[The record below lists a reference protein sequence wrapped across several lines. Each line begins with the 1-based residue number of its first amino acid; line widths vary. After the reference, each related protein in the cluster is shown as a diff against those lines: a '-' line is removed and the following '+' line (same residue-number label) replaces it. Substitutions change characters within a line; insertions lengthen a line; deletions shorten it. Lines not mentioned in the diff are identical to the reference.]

1 MVFVKKGAEI
11 MLCSFEHALQI
22 HHAKCEMLDVYQLDN
37 PADAWAGFGVTA
49 ICPTDD
55 FYSDDELVAFDSF
68 DRTAYEEKISKGP
81 SALPD
86 KAFPVLV
93 IVRAEREG

>member
-1 MVFVKKGAEI
+1 MFTFVD
-11 MLCSFEHALQI
+11 ALQI
-22 HHAKCEMLDVYQLDN
+22 NHAKCAMFEVYKLAN
-37 PADAWAGFGVTA
+37 PAEAWAGFGVTA
-49 ICPTDD
+49 IFPTDD

-93 IVRAEREG
+93 IVRAER

>member
-1 MVFVKKGAEI
+1 
-11 MLCSFEHALQI
+11 MLFTFEDALQI
-22 HHAKCEMLDVYQLDN
+22 HHAKCEKIYKLAN
-37 PADAWAGFGVTA
+37 PAEAWAGFGVTA
-49 ICPTDD
+49 ICHTDD
-55 FYSDDELVAFDSF
+55 FYSDDELVVFDSF

>member
-1 MVFVKKGAEI
+1 
-11 MLCSFEHALQI
+11 MLFTFEDALQI
-22 HHAKCEMLDVYQLDN
+22 HHAKCEKIEVYKLAN
-37 PADAWAGFGVTA
+37 
-49 ICPTDD
+49 PTDD

-68 DRTAYEEKISKGP
+68 DRTDYEEKISKGP

>member
-1 MVFVKKGAEI
+1 MGRFWRNGY
-11 MLCSFEHALQI
+11 L
-22 HHAKCEMLDVYQLDN
+22 
-37 PADAWAGFGVTA
+37 
-49 ICPTDD
+49 PTDD

>member
-1 MVFVKKGAEI
+1 
-11 MLCSFEHALQI
+11 MLFTFEDALQI
-22 HHAKCEMLDVYQLDN
+22 HHAKSEKIEVYKLAN
-37 PADAWAGFGVTA
+37 PAEAWAGFGVTA

-68 DRTAYEEKISKGP
+68 DRTAYEEKISKGS

>member
-1 MVFVKKGAEI
+1 MFVKKGAEF
-11 MLCSFEHALQI
+11 MLFTFEDALQI
-22 HHAKCEMLDVYQLDN
+22 HHAKCEKIEVYKLAN
-37 PADAWAGFGVTA
+37 PAEAW
-49 ICPTDD
+49 
-55 FYSDDELVAFDSF
+55 

>member
-1 MVFVKKGAEI
+1 M
-11 MLCSFEHALQI
+11 
-22 HHAKCEMLDVYQLDN
+22 
-37 PADAWAGFGVTA
+37 GVTA

-68 DRTAYEEKISKGP
+68 GRTAYEEKISKGP

-93 IVRAEREG
+93 IVRAERED

>member
-1 MVFVKKGAEI
+1 
-11 MLCSFEHALQI
+11 MLFTFEDALQI
-22 HHAKCEMLDVYQLDN
+22 HHAKCEK
-37 PADAWAGFGVTA
+37 
-49 ICPTDD
+49 ID
-55 FYSDDELVAFDSF
+55 FYSDDELVAFDAF